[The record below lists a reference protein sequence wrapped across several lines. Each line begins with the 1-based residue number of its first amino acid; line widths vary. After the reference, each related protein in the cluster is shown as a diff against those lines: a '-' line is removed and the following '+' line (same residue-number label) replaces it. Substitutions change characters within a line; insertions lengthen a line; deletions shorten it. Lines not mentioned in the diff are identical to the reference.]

1 VSLLLY
7 AITDAVPPTEPAISG
22 VDGAP
27 VLLIAAAGLWAAV
40 SDHNAAP
47 ELDEATLWTFEQVV
61 ESLMD
66 DCAVLPVRFGS
77 LLADVAEVEEM
88 LTARRGALAAKLDR
102 VRGAVELSV
111 RGVWP
116 DTDTS
121 AAPPTDSA
129 ANGSGTAYMRSR
141 LEPHRRAGELA
152 ARVHAHLD
160 DHARASSHRL
170 LTRATV
176 PLSAAFLVERGR
188 EGDFLSRV
196 RGLDAELSDTDLVCT
211 GPWPAYSFAGD
222 TVDD

>member
-7 AITDAVPPTEPAISG
+7 AITDAAPPPEPAISG

-27 VLLIAAAGLWAAV
+27 VRLVAAAGLWAAV
-40 SDHNAAP
+40 SDHDGAP
-47 ELDEATLWTFEQVV
+47 ELDEETLWTFERVV
-61 ESLMD
+61 ESLMN
-66 DCAVLPVRFGS
+66 DCAVLPVRFGT
-77 LLADVAEVEEM
+77 LLAGVAEVEEM
-88 LTARRGALAAKLDR
+88 LTARRDDLAAKLDR

-116 DTDTS
+116 DPNPS
-121 AAPPTDSA
+121 AASRTDSA
-129 ANGSGTAYMRSR
+129 ANASGTSYMRSR

-196 RGLDAELSDTDLVCT
+196 RGLDAELSDADLVCT
-211 GPWPAYSFAGD
+211 GPWPAYSFVGDTAGD
-222 TVDD
+222 